1 MVAPPSALLMNS
13 SLIDSLTTTKVAHA
27 PQNSRLLSA
36 LWMGRMWIVDCE
48 IVDCGWKWRL
58 WQLFHKNMHQARN
71 SSGTQTESIG
81 VAPIH
86 QTAVNSNNKGKDNK
100 WEESLDFFWSRISL
114 KVFIFISPRDGG
126 GGYVGQYKKS
136 PRKQQVRCQ

>member
-36 LWMGRMWIVDCE
+36 LWMGRMWIWGLW
-48 IVDCGWKWRL
+48 IVDENEDYDNH
-58 WQLFHKNMHQARN
+58 FIKNLHQARN

-100 WEESLDFFWSRISL
+100 
-114 KVFIFISPRDGG
+114 
-126 GGYVGQYKKS
+126 
-136 PRKQQVRCQ
+136 